1 LIEIDVHGA
10 SLRFMVPPAE
20 THNFVFLY
28 QAGTILCCI
37 GCAIFGITEVSTDG
51 VAFDATDTDL
61 ESATTPSKTSVST
74 GQYNPPMTTSSMPQ
88 TPLGVPS
95 PAVSTPVPSAAAAPT
110 TPASLLSTAPVASQR
125 VDALDSEPREQI
137 RLVTSDELHGL
148 D

>member
-1 LIEIDVHGA
+1 
-10 SLRFMVPPAE
+10 MVPPAE
-20 THNFVFLY
+20 TNYFVLLC

-74 GQYNPPMTTSSMPQ
+74 GQYNPPMTTSSIPQ
-88 TPLGVPS
+88 TPLAVPP
-95 PAVSTPVPSAAAAPT
+95 PAVSTPVPSAAATAPV
-110 TPASLLSTAPVASQR
+110 SLLSTASVASQR
-125 VDALDSEPREQI
+125 DALDSEPREQI